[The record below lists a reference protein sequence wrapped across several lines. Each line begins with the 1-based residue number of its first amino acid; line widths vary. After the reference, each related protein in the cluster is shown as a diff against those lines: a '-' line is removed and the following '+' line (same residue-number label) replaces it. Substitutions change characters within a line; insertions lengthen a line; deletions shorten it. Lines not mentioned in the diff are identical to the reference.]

1 VFLALLDV
9 FIKKKK
15 VVNSSKIKF
24 VSKRKNK
31 ERERVLFGK
40 ELHLPSMILSRQG
53 FKEMISTLS
62 CNPCPFT

>member
-1 VFLALLDV
+1 LFQ
-9 FIKKKK
+9 KEKTE
-15 VVNSSKIKF
+15 
-24 VSKRKNK
+24 R

>member
-1 VFLALLDV
+1 MYLL
-9 FIKKKK
+9 KKKK

-24 VSKRKNK
+24 VSKRKNRER